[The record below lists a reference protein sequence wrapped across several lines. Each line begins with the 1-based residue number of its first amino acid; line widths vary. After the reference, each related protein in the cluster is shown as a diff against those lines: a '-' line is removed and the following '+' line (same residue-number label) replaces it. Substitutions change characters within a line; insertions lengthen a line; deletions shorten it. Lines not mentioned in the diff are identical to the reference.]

1 MSTMADNVMTLTNVQ
16 KEQSTATKM
25 PIASITKAVS
35 RVNVKVDFLVMA
47 LTNARKMI
55 NARVLIAVSMAT
67 VSMVS
72 VNAMM
77 DSNSKTVNAL
87 ILMNVKKLVLTN
99 TNAKMPPAKIPS
111 VHTSASVP
119 KEHDSRPTVKLAKI
133 STNAWKTC
141 TTVIKMLFAS
151 TP

>member
-1 MSTMADNVMTLTNVQ
+1 MADNVMTLTNVQ
-16 KEQSTATKM
+16 KEQTTVTTR

-35 RVNVKVDFLVMA
+35 HVNVKVDFPVMG

-67 VSMVS
+67 VSMAS

-87 ILMNVKKLVLTN
+87 ILMNVKKLVPTN
-99 TNAKMPPAKIPS
+99 INATMLPAKIPS
-111 VHTSASVP
+111 VHTSASVL
-119 KEHDSRPTVKLAKI
+119 KEHDSRPTVKLVKI
-133 STNAWKTC
+133 SMNVWKTC
-141 TTVIKMLFAS
+141 TTVTKMQFAS